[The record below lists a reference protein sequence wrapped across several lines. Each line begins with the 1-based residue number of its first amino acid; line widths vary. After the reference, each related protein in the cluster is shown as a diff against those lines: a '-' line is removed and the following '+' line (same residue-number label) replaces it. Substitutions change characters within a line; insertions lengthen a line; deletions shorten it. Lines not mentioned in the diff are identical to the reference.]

1 MTAARMRDRA
11 SARTQLDQA
20 HHAANALGRD
30 ANLLWTAFG
39 PTNVAIHEVAV
50 AAELGDFQ
58 RAAVLG
64 EPINVAPMPMER
76 QVRHRLEVARALHFQ
91 DRQRDSLSLVLQAE
105 AKAPDQVR
113 RHYLTHA
120 LLHEWIRSSKT
131 TPSASLHGLAGG
143 PVYWPRSPILRV

>member
-105 AKAPDQVR
+105 TKAPDQVR